1 MWKPKKEDKAGLYLT
16 VIVHLVVIITLL
28 SCRITRLTVKEN
40 TFVLDFSNQEEA
52 EELRRREEFK
62 ADISAQLDEMIANA
76 SAPQSRTNIRNI
88 AVDANDTRTGEQL
101 RDDRGANDVYDQAR
115 ELQRKLDASRN
126 AALEEQFEEN
136 AVDLSGKDGKKKK
149 NKEKTVYKGPSVVS
163 YSLDGRKA
171 VALEVPA
178 YKCIGGGDVS
188 VVITVNRSGRVTDAE
203 VIQEVSEPDE
213 CLWKYAVQAAKR
225 SIFKA
230 SESAPTK
237 QTGEIVYRFVA
248 Q

>member
-1 MWKPKKEDKAGLYLT
+1 M
-16 VIVHLVVIITLL
+16 IVHLVVIITLL

-52 EELRRREEFK
+52 EELRRIEEFK

-76 SAPQSRTNIRNI
+76 SAPQNRTNIRNI
-88 AVDANDTRTGEQL
+88 AVEANDTRTGEQL

-136 AVDLSGKDGKKKK
+136 AVDLSGKDGEKDK